1 LIAGQAAQAGRVQL
15 LERAR
20 QLSAD
25 SGLFIIGAYL
35 SAQRPWQSL
44 AGQRAGGHNKEF
56 RA

>member
-44 AGQRAGGHNKEF
+44 AGQSR
-56 RA
+56 RP

>member
-1 LIAGQAAQAGRVQL
+1 VPVSFPLTVV
-15 LERAR
+15 
-20 QLSAD
+20 
-25 SGLFIIGAYL
+25 FIIGEYL